1 MSSGPTQNYDDATLG
16 RWRPHPVLA
25 VLVRVAL
32 LVFPPLVALAFGL
45 GAAQWAP
52 AARLGITPWLWI
64 VLEIALAAVIL
75 LAMTQVTRR
84 LLPVSMLLRLTMIFP
99 DKAPSRFAVARRR
112 YSPEVLRHRVARAPV
127 GERTGQQDHAALLL
141 DLVAAI
147 SAHDDVTAR
156 HSERVQ
162 AYAALI
168 GTELGLTPREAAE
181 LSWAA
186 LLHDVGK
193 IDVPVEILTK
203 PTRPT
208 DAEWGVLSRHPAAG
222 MEIAAPLTAWLGP
235 WLKAIGEH
243 HERWDGGGYPLGLA
257 GTEISRAARI
267 VAVADAFDAFT
278 SSRSYKTSLSASA
291 ARAEL
296 ARCSGAQFDPEVV
309 RAFLAVGLGRLRR
322 VAGPASLLAGLP
334 GLASTPL
341 PSAAALVG
349 AGTTVGATGAAVAV
363 AGVIGALL
371 SLTGLVTGAS
381 TAAGAI
387 AGGPGRAGV
396 PVASIPALPPTP
408 TRPSAPA
415 ALPTAGSPAADPV
428 PARPSLPTTTATPLS
443 ATPLSTP
450 PAPASVPSP
459 TSVRQARV
467 LCDLARAGSRSLVGA
482 DLAGCDLEGVTLT
495 GNYSGVNLAGADL
508 AGATLTDLDLTGA
521 TLDGATLDE
530 AAITDTS
537 FDTAQ
542 LAGASFTG
550 ATVTRSSF
558 LGARLAPT
566 SLDGAVVR
574 DCTFDPKP

>member
-1 MSSGPTQNYDDATLG
+1 MSSGPTQNYDDVTLG

-25 VLVRVAL
+25 VLVRVVL
-32 LVFPPLVALAFGL
+32 LSFPPLAALAFGL
-45 GAAQWAP
+45 GAAQWVP
-52 AARLGITPWLWI
+52 AARLGITPWLWL

-84 LLPVSMLLRLTMIFP
+84 LLPVSMLLRLTVIFP

-112 YSPEVLRHRVARAPV
+112 YSPDVLRHRVARAPV
-127 GERTGQQDHAALLL
+127 GERTGQQDHVALLL

-147 SAHDDVTAR
+147 GAHDDITAR

-208 DAEWGVLSRHPAAG
+208 DAEWDLLSRHPAAG

-235 WLKAIGEH
+235 WLTAIGEH

-381 TAAGAI
+381 TAAGATAT
-387 AGGPGRAGV
+387 AGGPGGAGI
-396 PVASIPALPPTP
+396 PVASIPALQPTP
-408 TRPSAPA
+408 TLASSPA
-415 ALPTAGSPAADPV
+415 ALPTAVSSAAD
-428 PARPSLPTTTATPLS
+428 ALASRPPLPTTTA
-443 ATPLSTP
+443 APLSTQ
-450 PAPASVPSP
+450 PAPTSVPSS
-459 TSVRQARV
+459 TFVRPAPV
-467 LCDLARAGSRSLVGA
+467 PCDLARAGSRSMVGA
-482 DLAGCDLEGVTLT
+482 DLVGCDLEGVTLT

-521 TLDGATLDE
+521 TLDGAKLDE

-537 FDTAQ
+537 FDTAR

-566 SLDGAVVR
+566 ILDDALVR